1 MLLDEKKPDDFD
13 FEDDLDDLDDFDYQE
28 TIQSVSDNAPV
39 HKEPEEERTI
49 LQELWSYVK
58 ILAAAVVIALI
69 INNFIIINATIPT
82 GSMIHTIMKND
93 RLIGFRLAY
102 IFSAPKRG
110 DIIIFKFPD
119 DTSQKFVKR
128 VIGLPGDV
136 VEIKQETDG
145 VHVYVNGTLLNEPYL
160 HEAMR
165 INKDYTYIVPS
176 DSYFVMGDNRND
188 SKDSRYWQNTYVP
201 KNYILA
207 KAVFKY
213 YSEFEIFKRPAY

>member
-1 MLLDEKKPDDFD
+1 MLLDEKKQDDFD
-13 FEDDLDDLDDFDYQE
+13 FGDDLEDLSALE
-28 TIQSVSDNAPV
+28 APAASPEKGNSPDNNDEDE
-39 HKEPEEERTI
+39 KTI
-49 LQELWSYVK
+49 LQELFSYVK

-69 INNFIIINATIPT
+69 INNFIIINASVPT
-82 GSMIHTIMKND
+82 GSMIHTINKGD
-93 RLIGFRLAY
+93 RLIGLRFAY
-102 IFSAPKRG
+102 IFSSPKRG

-136 VEIKQETDG
+136 VEIKCEDDG
-145 VHVYVNGTLLNEPYL
+145 VHVYVNGSLLNEPYL
-160 HEAMR
+160 HEEMYST
-165 INKDYTYIVPS
+165 KDYTYIVPA

-201 KNYILA
+201 KDYILA

-213 YSEFEIFKRPAY
+213 YSEFELFKRPEY